1 MILTVG
7 LILLWAYQ
15 LDHWSIIQGSLWCCD
30 VVMATCLLVKFSQ
43 PTTAAPG
50 LLPVLAYEAEAYW
63 SRIGGILG
71 SLATAFLLILVW
83 WLRPLVA
90 SQYIFDLIPRILA
103 GDDLFAHDLYRRIK
117 GYVM

>member
-83 WLRPLVA
+83 WLRLWSHRSTFSTLSLVFWLGT
-90 SQYIFDLIPRILA
+90 IFLLTIFTDALRA
-103 GDDLFAHDLYRRIK
+103 
-117 GYVM
+117 M